1 MSVVKLINSGYK
13 SPEQM
18 MNLINYIVSDQKHK
32 INGMTGGN
40 MILTGT
46 PQYIYDQMMYFK
58 NCYNKAH
65 GRFMRHII
73 VSLSEF
79 ESQSIN
85 DCTLYLIAAEICNLF
100 PEHQSLFAIHHETGR
115 PHIHIA
121 LNTVSFT
128 DGAKIRINLAEV
140 KTAIGH
146 IFAKYVSDQHICSQ
160 PDTCLSFY
168 STYHHTDKIG
178 IKLQDLGSCYSIY

>member
-1 MSVVKLINSGYK
+1 
-13 SPEQM
+13 M
-18 MNLINYIVSDQKHK
+18 MHLINYIVSNQKHK

-79 ESQSIN
+79 ESQNIN

-128 DGAKIRINLAEV
+128 DGAKIRINLEEV

-146 IFAKYVSDQHICSQ
+146 IFAKYISDQHICSY
-160 PDTCLSFY
+160 PYIGLSLY
-168 STYHHTDKIG
+168 STHHRTDNINAQ
-178 IKLQDLGSCYSIY
+178 LCDLGSCYSKY